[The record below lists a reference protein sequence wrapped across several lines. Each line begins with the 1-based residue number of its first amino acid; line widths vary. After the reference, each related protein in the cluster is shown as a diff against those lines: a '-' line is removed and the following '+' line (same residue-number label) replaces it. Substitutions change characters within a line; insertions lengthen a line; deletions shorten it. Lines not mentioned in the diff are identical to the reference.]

1 MNNEQMNRETLIKKW
16 LDNELNSQEFKAFK
30 QLEDYEQLTK
40 LSNSLKQFKAPEYN
54 TSEALQAI
62 MPKLQ
67 PKQKQT
73 SIMKQLLRVAAI
85 VVLGF
90 SIFYYTTTLDT
101 TLTTDVAEKTTIEL
115 PDASLVTINAKSE
128 LTYNKNNW
136 KEQRDIS
143 LIGEAYFKVT
153 KGSTFNVKTSLG
165 TVTVLGTQFKVKQR
179 PNLFEVTCYEGSVKV
194 THQGQNSVLKPGD
207 SFLILDGKLIT
218 KEKEIAS
225 NPSWLNN
232 ESYFKSMPLN
242 YVLNEFERQFSL
254 DFNTNNVNTKQLF
267 TGSFTHNDVELA
279 LKSITLPLNLKYNI
293 KNNTI
298 VLSRE

>member
-1 MNNEQMNRETLIKKW
+1 MNNDEMDKETLIKKW
-16 LDNELNSQEFKAFK
+16 LNHELNAEELEAFK
-30 QLEDYEQLTK
+30 KLEDYEQFTK

-54 TSEALQAI
+54 TSEELKAI

-90 SIFYYTTTLDT
+90 SIFYYTTTLNT

-136 KEQRDIS
+136 NKQRDIS

-153 KGSTFNVKTSLG
+153 KGSSFNVKTSLG

-194 THQGQNSVLKPGD
+194 VHQEQSSILKPGD

-218 KEKEIAS
+218 KEKETAS

-242 YVLNEFERQFSL
+242 YVLNEFERQFNLNFESH
-254 DFNTNNVNTKQLF
+254 DVDTKQLF
-267 TGSFTHNDVELA
+267 TGSFTHNDVDLA
-279 LKSITLPLNLKYNI
+279 LKSITLPLNLKYRI
-293 KNNTI
+293 KNNRI

>member
-1 MNNEQMNRETLIKKW
+1 MNNDEMNKETLIKKW
-16 LDNELNSQEFKAFK
+16 LNHELNAQELEAFK
-30 QLEDYEQLTK
+30 QLDDYEQLTK
-40 LSNSLKQFKAPEYN
+40 LSNSLQQFKAPEYN
-54 TSEALQAI
+54 TSEALNAI

-73 SIMKQLLRVAAI
+73 SIMKQLLRVAA
-85 VVLGF
+85 VLVLGF

-101 TLTTDVAEKTTIEL
+101 TLTTTVAEKTTIEL

-136 KEQRDIS
+136 KKQRDIS

-153 KGSTFNVKTSLG
+153 KGSSFNVNTSLG

-194 THQGQNSVLKPGD
+194 VHQEQSAILKPGD

-218 KEKEIAS
+218 KEKETAS

-242 YVLNEFERQFSL
+242 YVLNEFERQFNLNFDSKQ
-254 DFNTNNVNTKQLF
+254 VNIEALF

-279 LKSITLPLNLKYNI
+279 LKSITLPLNLKYRI

>member
-1 MNNEQMNRETLIKKW
+1 MNSDEMNRETLIKKW
-16 LDNELNSQEFKAFK
+16 LDHELNAQELEAFK
-30 QLEDYEQLTK
+30 QLEDYEQLTR
-40 LSNSLKQFKAPEYN
+40 LSNSLQQFKAPEYN
-54 TSEALQAI
+54 TSEALEAI
-62 MPKLQ
+62 MPQLQ

-85 VVLGF
+85 LVLGF

-101 TLTTDVAEKTTIEL
+101 TLTTAVAEKTTIEL

-136 KEQRDIS
+136 KKQRDIS

-153 KGSTFNVKTSLG
+153 KGSSFNVNTSLG

-194 THQGQNSVLKPGD
+194 VHKAHSSILKPGD

-242 YVLNEFERQFSL
+242 YVLNEFERQFNLKFDSKQ
-254 DFNTNNVNTKQLF
+254 VNAEALF

-279 LKSITLPLNLKYNI
+279 LKSITLPLNLKYRI

-298 VLSRE
+298 VLTRE

>member
-1 MNNEQMNRETLIKKW
+1 MNNDEMDKETLIKKW
-16 LDNELNSQEFKAFK
+16 LDHELNAEELEAFK

-54 TSEALQAI
+54 TSEELKAI

-136 KEQRDIS
+136 NKQRDIS

-153 KGSTFNVKTSLG
+153 KGSSFNVKTSLG

-194 THQGQNSVLKPGD
+194 VHQDQSSILKPGD

-218 KEKEIAS
+218 KEKETAS

-242 YVLNEFERQFSL
+242 YVLNEFERQFNL
-254 DFNTNNVNTKQLF
+254 NFDAQHIDAQQLF
-267 TGSFTHNDVELA
+267 TGSFTHNDVNVA
-279 LKSITLPLNLKYNI
+279 LKSITLPLNLKYRI

-298 VLSRE
+298 VLTRE